1 MYVSKALAQFDV
13 NVHVFCNNI
22 ESTAVIFD
30 GCNFNRNIQQLTGI
44 KSMPCTKL
52 PNLKRFSLK
61 HVMGNQTLLHD
72 TFAKVVS
79 LVEFYFARYSH
90 ELYVKLII

>member
-1 MYVSKALAQFDV
+1 
-13 NVHVFCNNI
+13 
-22 ESTAVIFD
+22 
-30 GCNFNRNIQQLTGI
+30 
-44 KSMPCTKL
+44 MPYTKL

-72 TFAKVVS
+72 TFVKAVS